1 MKKMTAIAVLLAVIL
16 PGVASAETV
25 DAIVA
30 TVGNEV
36 ILQSELV
43 QEIAPALESL
53 RQTAANEAE
62 FNKMAE
68 QRLRDALDQAIES
81 KILLREAML
90 AGTEI
95 REAAVEEQLAELKKR
110 FSSNEEFLE
119 QLEAAGE
126 TLSDLR
132 TRLRK
137 QLLAIVV
144 GRQKRREFEDEVE
157 VNEDDVVK
165 YYNENQDKLTHPE
178 RVRVRR
184 IFLKA
189 GSDPQESATVKAR
202 MQELKS
208 QLDAGASFVELAKT
222 YSAGP
227 DAEDGGLLGWVVR
240 GDLVENLDNAAFSL
254 AEGTV
259 SDVLETEFGYVLLF
273 IEKKEAAGT
282 PTLEEARTDIE
293 PELRAARADEKYD
306 KWISELRKR
315 SRVRVFI

>member
-1 MKKMTAIAVLLAVIL
+1 MNKIKVLAVLLAVVGSGI
-16 PGVASAETV
+16 ASGETV

-43 QEIAPALESL
+43 QEIGPVLESL

-68 QRLRDALDQAIES
+68 QRLRAALDQAIES
-81 KILLREAML
+81 KILLREALL
-90 AGTEI
+90 AGLEI
-95 REAAVEEQLAELKKR
+95 RDEAVEEQLAGLKKR
-110 FSSNEEFLE
+110 FSSNEEFLQ

-137 QLLAIVV
+137 QLLAIVA
-144 GRQKRREFEDEVE
+144 GRQKRREFENEVE

-165 YYNENQDKLTHPE
+165 YYNENRDKLTHPE

-189 GSDPQESATVKAR
+189 GSDPQEKATVKAR

-208 QLDAGASFVELAKT
+208 QLDAGSSFVELAKT

-240 GDLVENLDNAAFSL
+240 GDLVENLDHAAFSL
-254 AEGTV
+254 DEGAV
-259 SDVLETEFGYVLLF
+259 SDVVETEFGYVLLF
-273 IEKKEAAGT
+273 VEKKEAAGT

-293 PELRAARADEKYD
+293 PELRAAQADEKYD